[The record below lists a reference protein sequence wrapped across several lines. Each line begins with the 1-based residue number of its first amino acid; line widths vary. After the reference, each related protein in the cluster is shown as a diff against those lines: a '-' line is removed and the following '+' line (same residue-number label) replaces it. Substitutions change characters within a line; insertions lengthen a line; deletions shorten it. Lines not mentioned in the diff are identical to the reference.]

1 MKPIT
6 IVGLVLLT
14 IMILAWFGVFDGL
27 FDKDKPKQKKNKKKP
42 VKVVKPAQ
50 VVKISKIKHHPLDEN
65 DEGDEGD
72 DWGDDGG
79 DWGDDGGDW
88 GDDGGDWGDD
98 GGDWGDDGGD
108 WGDDGGETPEIIQIP
123 PVINPV
129 YTPIY
134 TTTPPPAV
142 TTTPLAPPV
151 APVVRQILIPGDWD
165 PIPVSINQTTSP
177 SVCSLRSAPI
187 RDWGYES
194 YRGWY
199 DTENCGKKN
208 RYCRWVGAADG
219 PDPIDGTIYDSD
231 YGLSRWMCSTATD
244 QYGYHPA
251 TWDANY
257 LKSDTE
263 QY

>member
-79 DWGDDGGDW
+79 DWGDDGG
-88 GDDGGDWGDD
+88 
-98 GGDWGDDGGD
+98 
-108 WGDDGGETPEIIQIP
+108 ETPEIIQIP

-134 TTTPPPAV
+134 PTTPPPAV

-151 APVVRQILIPGDWD
+151 APVVKQILIPGNWT
-165 PIPVSINQTTSP
+165 PIIAPINQTTSP

-187 RDWGYES
+187 TDWGYES

-219 PDPIDGTIYDSD
+219 PDPIDGTTYYGNYGDSK
-231 YGLSRWMCSTATD
+231 WMCSTSTD